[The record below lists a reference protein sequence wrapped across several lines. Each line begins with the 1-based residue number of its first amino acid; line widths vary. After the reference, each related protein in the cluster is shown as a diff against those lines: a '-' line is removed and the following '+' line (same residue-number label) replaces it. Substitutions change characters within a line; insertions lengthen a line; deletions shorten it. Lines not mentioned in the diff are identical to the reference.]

1 MLATAGVRMLR
12 LKKSVR
18 HLPSPQELRQR
29 LEATS
34 LANAPEADLEEAVP
48 PSWRAEQVPVLTDRI
63 RSRHGDHAEAT
74 DSMSL
79 TDLMGLPPASAR

>member
-1 MLATAGVRMLR
+1 M
-12 LKKSVR
+12 
-18 HLPSPQELRQR
+18 
-29 LEATS
+29 
-34 LANAPEADLEEAVP
+34 P
-48 PSWRAEQVPVLTDRI
+48 PSWRSEQVPVLTDRI

>member
-12 LKKSVR
+12 LKRSVR

-48 PSWRAEQVPVLTDRI
+48 PSWCAEQVPVLTDRI